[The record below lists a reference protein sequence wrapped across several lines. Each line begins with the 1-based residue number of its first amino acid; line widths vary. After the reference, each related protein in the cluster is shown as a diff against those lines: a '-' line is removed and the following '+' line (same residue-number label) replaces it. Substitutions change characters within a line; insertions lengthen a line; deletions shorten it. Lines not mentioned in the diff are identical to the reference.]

1 MEPLQLGLLER
12 VRLLLKWAREKA
24 RLLRLRGWRDG
35 GLVTLYHPTGERPDY
50 SIPRFYV
57 KGSIEGLRV
66 KSRGMRRLLVAV
78 LVVALLIP
86 STAAGMTITQP
97 SYNTGDWFE
106 YDGWTAAVFSQ
117 YESQMAS
124 ESEDFSHLNLVE
136 EVPMRMSIEE
146 SETISLG
153 GQDSNCRVSLVEHSV
168 NMTVHFTEDSTDY
181 DNDTMTLNVTTTIEV
196 WMPTGASAFEKRV
209 ETIYLETWFS
219 GGGEDNYLENRLVT
233 EEIIER
239 DGLWP
244 SGIQVGDEWDF
255 SETISRTSVVEQR
268 INRALWNETSRVT
281 EDLARQVTWTA
292 TEETTISTG
301 EDNLDNTPTMR
312 MEQQIVGESQTSI
325 DWYHEEGF
333 LVKTQHFVNGTLV
346 LSATLTDHKY
356 SAENVVATVVTDNG
370 LPAPSLMAGI
380 GIFALAAIR
389 HSKSE

>member
-1 MEPLQLGLLER
+1 M
-12 VRLLLKWAREKA
+12 
-24 RLLRLRGWRDG
+24 
-35 GLVTLYHPTGERPDY
+35 
-50 SIPRFYV
+50 
-57 KGSIEGLRV
+57 

-78 LVVALLIP
+78 LVVILLIP

-97 SYNTGDWFE
+97 NYNTGDWFE
-106 YDGWTAAVFSQ
+106 YEGWTAAVFSQ

-124 ESEDFSHLNLVE
+124 ESEDFNHLNLVE

-146 SETISLG
+146 SESISLG
-153 GQDSNCRVSLVEHSV
+153 GQDTNCRVSLVEHSV
-168 NMTVHFTEDSTDY
+168 NMTVHFIDGSTDY
-181 DNDTMTLNVTTTIEV
+181 DNDTMTLNVTTTIQV

-255 SETISRTSVVEQR
+255 SETISRTSIVEQR

-281 EDLARQVTWTA
+281 EELARQVTWTA

-325 DWYHEEGF
+325 DWDHEEGF

-370 LPAPSLMAGI
+370 LPAPSLLAGI

-389 HSKSE
+389 HSKPE

>member
-1 MEPLQLGLLER
+1 M
-12 VRLLLKWAREKA
+12 
-24 RLLRLRGWRDG
+24 
-35 GLVTLYHPTGERPDY
+35 
-50 SIPRFYV
+50 
-57 KGSIEGLRV
+57 
-66 KSRGMRRLLVAV
+66 
-78 LVVALLIP
+78 
-86 STAAGMTITQP
+86 
-97 SYNTGDWFE
+97 
-106 YDGWTAAVFSQ
+106 
-117 YESQMAS
+117 
-124 ESEDFSHLNLVE
+124 
-136 EVPMRMSIEE
+136 
-146 SETISLG
+146 
-153 GQDSNCRVSLVEHSV
+153 
-168 NMTVHFTEDSTDY
+168 
-181 DNDTMTLNVTTTIEV
+181 
-196 WMPTGASAFEKRV
+196 
-209 ETIYLETWFS
+209 
-219 GGGEDNYLENRLVT
+219 VT

-255 SETISRTSVVEQR
+255 SETISRTSIVEQR

-281 EDLARQVTWTA
+281 EELARQVTWTA

-370 LPAPSLMAGI
+370 LPAPSLLAGI

-389 HSKSE
+389 HSKPE

>member
-1 MEPLQLGLLER
+1 M
-12 VRLLLKWAREKA
+12 
-24 RLLRLRGWRDG
+24 
-35 GLVTLYHPTGERPDY
+35 
-50 SIPRFYV
+50 
-57 KGSIEGLRV
+57 

-78 LVVALLIP
+78 LVVALLAP

-117 YESQMAS
+117 YESQMDA
-124 ESEDFSHLNLVE
+124 ESEDFNHLNLVE
-136 EVPMRMSIEE
+136 EVPMRMTIEDSE
-146 SETISLG
+146 SISLG
-153 GQDSNCRVSLVEHSV
+153 GLDTNCRVSHVEHSV
-168 NMTVHFTEDSTDY
+168 NMTVHFTEGSTDY
-181 DNDTMTLNVTTTIEV
+181 DNDTMTLNVTTTIQV
-196 WMPTGASAFEKRV
+196 WIPTGASAFEKRV

-255 SETISRTSVVEQR
+255 SETISRTSIVEQR

-370 LPAPSLMAGI
+370 LPAPSLLAGI

-389 HSKSE
+389 HSKPE

>member
-1 MEPLQLGLLER
+1 
-12 VRLLLKWAREKA
+12 
-24 RLLRLRGWRDG
+24 
-35 GLVTLYHPTGERPDY
+35 
-50 SIPRFYV
+50 
-57 KGSIEGLRV
+57 
-66 KSRGMRRLLVAV
+66 MRRLLVTV
-78 LVVALLIP
+78 MVVALLVP
-86 STAAGMTITQP
+86 TSAAEMTITQP
-97 SYNTGDWFE
+97 SYSTGDWFE
-106 YDGWTAAVFSQ
+106 YDGWTAAVFAE
-117 YESQMAS
+117 YESQMDT
-124 ESEDFSHLNLVE
+124 ESDDFDRLNLVE
-136 EVPMRMSIEE
+136 EVPMRMTIEDSE
-146 SETISLG
+146 SISLG
-153 GQDSNCRVSLVEHSV
+153 GQDTNCRVSIVEHSV
-168 NMTVHFTEDSTDY
+168 NMTVHFTDGSTDY
-181 DNDTMTLNVTTTIEV
+181 DNDTMTLNVTTNIEV

-255 SETISRTSVVEQR
+255 SETISRTTTTEQR
-268 INRALWNETSRVT
+268 INRALWNETGRVS

-301 EDNLDNTPTMR
+301 GDNLDNTQTMR
-312 MEQQIVGESQTSI
+312 MEQQIVGEAETSI

-356 SAENVVATVVTDNG
+356 SAESVVATVVTGNG
-370 LPAPSLMAGI
+370 LPAPSLLAGI

-389 HSKSE
+389 YSKAE

>member
-1 MEPLQLGLLER
+1 M
-12 VRLLLKWAREKA
+12 
-24 RLLRLRGWRDG
+24 
-35 GLVTLYHPTGERPDY
+35 
-50 SIPRFYV
+50 
-57 KGSIEGLRV
+57 

-78 LVVALLIP
+78 LAIALLIP
-86 STAAGMTITQP
+86 STVAGMTITQP

>member
-1 MEPLQLGLLER
+1 
-12 VRLLLKWAREKA
+12 
-24 RLLRLRGWRDG
+24 
-35 GLVTLYHPTGERPDY
+35 
-50 SIPRFYV
+50 
-57 KGSIEGLRV
+57 
-66 KSRGMRRLLVAV
+66 MRRLLVTV
-78 LVVALLIP
+78 MVVALLAP
-86 STAAGMTITQP
+86 VTAAEMTITQP
-97 SYNTGDWFE
+97 NYSTGDWFE
-106 YDGWTAAVFSQ
+106 YDGWTAAVFAE
-117 YESQMAS
+117 YEAQMEA
-124 ESEDFSHLNLVE
+124 ESENFDRLNLVE
-136 EVPMRMSIEE
+136 DVPMRMTIEDSE
-146 SETISLG
+146 SISLG
-153 GQDSNCRVSLVEHSV
+153 GQDTNCRVSLIQHSV
-168 NMTVHFTEDSTDY
+168 NMTVHFTDGSTDY

-219 GGGEDNYLENRLVT
+219 GGGEDNYLENRLIT

-255 SETISRTSVVEQR
+255 SETISRTTTTEQR
-268 INRALWNETSRVT
+268 INRALWNETGEVS

-301 EDNLDNTPTMR
+301 EDNLDNTKTIR
-312 MEQQIVGESQTSI
+312 MEQQIVGEAQTSV

-346 LSATLTDHKY
+346 LSATLTDYKY

-370 LPAPSLMAGI
+370 LPAPSLLTGI

-389 HSKSE
+389 HSKAE